1 MKRLFVY
8 EQVIIDA
15 AVKSLEC
22 KELVAALGGRLTISE
37 YLKFDKAFLEPEGMV
52 IYGQPGAYLNM
63 EEIKDTE
70 SDSNDLVQ
78 IFIGENGKK
87 RA

>member
-1 MKRLFVY
+1 M
-8 EQVIIDA
+8 DA

-52 IYGQPGAYLNM
+52 IYGQLGAYLNM
-63 EEIKDTE
+63 
-70 SDSNDLVQ
+70 
-78 IFIGENGKK
+78 GGWKK
-87 RA
+87 V

>member
-1 MKRLFVY
+1 MNKLRKQLFGY
-8 EQVIIDA
+8 KQVIIDA

-52 IYGQPGAYLNM
+52 IYG
-63 EEIKDTE
+63 
-70 SDSNDLVQ
+70 
-78 IFIGENGKK
+78 
-87 RA
+87 